1 MIFHKLKSI
10 LSFIVVGISKKIE
23 QGDKVFESVDI
34 KAFNITP
41 DNIDIL
47 LKTELSKHNY
57 SHAQNKI
64 VNDEL
69 RTAMG

>member
-1 MIFHKLKSI
+1 M
-10 LSFIVVGISKKIE
+10 
-23 QGDKVFESVDI
+23 FESVDI